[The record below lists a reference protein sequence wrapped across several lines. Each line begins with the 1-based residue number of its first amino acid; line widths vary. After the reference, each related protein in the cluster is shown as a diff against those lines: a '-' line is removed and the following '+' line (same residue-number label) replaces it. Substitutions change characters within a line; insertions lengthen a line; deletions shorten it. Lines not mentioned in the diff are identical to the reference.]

1 MKKGFVIAVLGVF
14 AVFAAGPAFATHHM
28 TADGKLTLDKPVDK
42 WPAAKMKEG
51 KKAKNPVTFN
61 HAKHGK
67 DLGCVECH
75 HADKDLK
82 EGGKPAKLCF
92 DCHGPAPSA
101 DGKQPSTYDMIHK
114 KGCLDCHKSEK
125 GKAAKAPTACKDCHG
140 GAE

>member
-1 MKKGFVIAVLGVF
+1 MKKVFAIAVLAVF

-101 DGKQPSTYDMIHK
+101 DGKQPDAYDMIHK